1 MCGERD
7 ETISHVVAE
16 CKKLAQPQ
24 YKVWRHDRLAVVVH
38 WNMCKRYKLPY
49 KAQWYEHTPERV
61 LENDDVKL
69 LWDFPIQTD
78 HHIDHNK
85 PDIVIYE
92 KKKRDCWII
101 DVACPFD
108 TRVEEKEQE
117 KLTKYQDLR
126 REINKL
132 WNCRNVNTI
141 PIVVGALGT
150 VGKRLSKW
158 LKRIN
163 MEDSF
168 ELLQKSCLLGTA
180 RIIRKVL
187 ENG

>member
-1 MCGERD
+1 M
-7 ETISHVVAE
+7 
-16 CKKLAQPQ
+16 
-24 YKVWRHDRLAVVVH
+24 
-38 WNMCKRYKLPY
+38 KR
-49 KAQWYEHTPERV
+49 
-61 LENDDVKL
+61 
-69 LWDFPIQTD
+69 
-78 HHIDHNK
+78 
-85 PDIVIYE
+85 
-92 KKKRDCWII
+92 KKRDCWII

-150 VGKRLSKW
+150 VGKRFSKW

-168 ELLQKSCLLGTA
+168 ELLQKSCLQGTA
-180 RIIRKVL
+180 RKVL

>member
-1 MCGERD
+1 MEER
-7 ETISHVVAE
+7 
-16 CKKLAQPQ
+16 
-24 YKVWRHDRLAVVVH
+24 
-38 WNMCKRYKLPY
+38 
-49 KAQWYEHTPERV
+49 
-61 LENDDVKL
+61 
-69 LWDFPIQTD
+69 
-78 HHIDHNK
+78 
-85 PDIVIYE
+85 
-92 KKKRDCWII
+92 
-101 DVACPFD
+101 
-108 TRVEEKEQE
+108 EQE

-126 REINKL
+126 EVNKM
-132 WNCRNVNTI
+132 WNCRNVTII

-150 VGKRLSKW
+150 VGKRLSQW